1 VEKLKRSEIKA
12 LKEKEWAIKEELILK
27 KD

>member
-12 LKEKEWAIKEELILK
+12 LKKKEWAIKEELILK